1 MADAT
6 AELNGHLD
14 ALTPLQRRFVE
25 LALDCGSAVEAYR
38 LAGGKASSDESAFT
52 QASRLMRNGQV
63 SAALTA
69 MKYERS
75 RLLVADSAWIR
86 EQLVKI
92 VAIATQAIPV
102 YDSQGEPTGTFKC
115 DLAAAN
121 SALRT
126 LVALNVADPPPK
138 DDAEAVRARLRAMG
152 VDPDEPHRL
161 PDAEDY
167 ALRRRLGIDYNEAR
181 TLRKAEELKGRL
193 GGPRQSAE
201 SYGRRSRSG
210 GRCRAGCDLAA
221 RLPYSFGRSSSSKPT
236 RFDG

>member
-1 MADAT
+1 
-6 AELNGHLD
+6 LVQVINR
-14 ALTPLQRRFVE
+14 ALQGV
-25 LALDCGSAVEAYR
+25 
-38 LAGGKASSDESAFT
+38 
-52 QASRLMRNGQV
+52 
-63 SAALTA
+63 
-69 MKYERS
+69 
-75 RLLVADSAWIR
+75 
-86 EQLVKI
+86 
-92 VAIATQAIPV
+92 PV
-102 YDSQGEPTGTFKC
+102 YDSEEKETGFWRCDPT
-115 DLAAAN
+115 AAN
-121 SALRT
+121 AALKT